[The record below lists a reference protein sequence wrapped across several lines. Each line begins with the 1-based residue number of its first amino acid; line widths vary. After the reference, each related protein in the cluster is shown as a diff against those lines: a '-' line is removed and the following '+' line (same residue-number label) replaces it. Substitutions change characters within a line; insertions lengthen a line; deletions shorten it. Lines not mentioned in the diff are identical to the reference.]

1 MEHALEKMTYSVE
14 GMKALLQRSPRVAQL
29 AAGMPAVAEGLEDPE
44 TLEELREFFQ
54 EELDVLRTLEQKWA
68 NPAARE
74 RALAQIRAVLAK
86 VESVRADKEFQ
97 EWMME
102 LPEDLRSGR
111 RLEAA
116 AFPGME
122 DADGFQVFAPAGAR
136 VAAARSPVAEMG
148 ARKPPAKKPAAKKPA
163 AKKPVA
169 KPAPKR
175 APPPPRPRPSGGS
188 AVTSQMGFGG
198 YMKENAPT
206 GQYASQSFQAGDL
219 G

>member
-1 MEHALEKMTYSVE
+1 
-14 GMKALLQRSPRVAQL
+14 
-29 AAGMPAVAEGLEDPE
+29 MPAVAEGLEDPE

-86 VESVRADKEFQ
+86 VEAVRADKEFQ

-102 LPEDLRSGR
+102 LPEDLRSDR

-122 DADGFQVFAPAGAR
+122 DADGFQVFAPAG
-136 VAAARSPVAEMG
+136 G
-148 ARKPPAKKPAAKKPA
+148 ARCGGPL
-163 AKKPVA
+163 
-169 KPAPKR
+169 
-175 APPPPRPRPSGGS
+175 SGGGDGR
-188 AVTSQMGFGG
+188 SQ
-198 YMKENAPT
+198 A
-206 GQYASQSFQAGDL
+206 A
-219 G
+219 